1 MKKTNN
7 LKIRLGKGSQMT
19 TFKLQN
25 NYERKQHLNNDI
37 SMTIQGSSSNQIIN
51 NDSLIENLRVLVKE
65 YLEIVIFKNLLE
77 KFEKRNDK

>member
-1 MKKTNN
+1 
-7 LKIRLGKGSQMT
+7 MT

-65 YLEIVIFKNLLE
+65 YLEIVIFK
-77 KFEKRNDK
+77 KFN

>member
-1 MKKTNN
+1 LKKTNN

>member
-1 MKKTNN
+1 
-7 LKIRLGKGSQMT
+7 MT

-65 YLEIVIFKNLLE
+65 YLEIVIFK
-77 KFEKRNDK
+77 KFT

>member
-1 MKKTNN
+1 MA
-7 LKIRLGKGSQMT
+7 

-25 NYERKQHLNNDI
+25 NFDRKQHSNNDI

-65 YLEIVIFKNLLE
+65 YLEIVSQDYIWCFHKVVMFQSVTAFR
-77 KFEKRNDK
+77 FEHS

>member
-1 MKKTNN
+1 
-7 LKIRLGKGSQMT
+7 MT

-65 YLEIVIFKNLLE
+65 YLEIVIFK
-77 KFEKRNDK
+77 KFEKRNDN

>member
-1 MKKTNN
+1 MA
-7 LKIRLGKGSQMT
+7 

-25 NYERKQHLNNDI
+25 NFDRKQHSNNDI

-65 YLEIVIFKNLLE
+65 YLEIVN
-77 KFEKRNDK
+77 